1 MRHLKL
7 LCLCFLGISVGFCS
21 AASAKELDP
30 LFPTMESRKQFAS
43 EISSLIEK
51 SWKNWQDSI
60 RIDDVDVEGGQGFFM
75 PGEIAKPILSLS
87 KMMKIFDRKNRTQNY
102 ILAVKAVLGSVENG
116 MRAWQRGYTHKNI
129 PFPRGASC
137 MFTMTPSNNVPVTL
151 ASGESFGDRLMT
163 EDGLYSYVLYRVPKS
178 DDNVL
183 IVFRAA
189 AKAISECFDDWKK
202 DCFIVGIMA
211 SGGIAP
217 NPAMGFGPGP
227 VRGAKGKNGRLK
239 GAYFDRL
246 KMKQR
251 MIKYIRGGSRT
262 AL

>member
-1 MRHLKL
+1 MRYLKL

-21 AASAKELDP
+21 AALAKESEP

-43 EISSLIEK
+43 EVSSLIGK
-51 SWKNWQDSI
+51 SWKSWQDSI

-75 PGEIAKPILSLS
+75 PGEIAKPTLTLAA
-87 KMMKIFDRKNRTQNY
+87 MMKTFDRKNRTQVY
-102 ILAVKAVLGSVENG
+102 IKAVKAVLGSVENG

-137 MFTMTPSNNVPVTL
+137 MFTMPPSNNVPVTL
-151 ASGESFGDRLMT
+151 ASGDSFGDRLMT
-163 EDGLYSYVLYRVPKS
+163 EDELYSYILYRAPKS
-178 DDNVL
+178 DDNAL

-189 AKAISECFDDWKK
+189 AKAISECFDDWKR

-217 NPAMGFGPGP
+217 NPTMGCGPGP
-227 VRGAKGKNGRLK
+227 VRGAKGKNGKLK
-239 GAYFDRL
+239 GAYFNSS
-246 KMKQR
+246 KMMKR
-251 MIKYIRGGSRT
+251 MIKYGESP
-262 AL
+262 L